1 MNPSVA
7 FARDGKGCF
16 DGLTIARRAP
26 HHRWGVVFQS
36 FAVVNEAQS

>member
-16 DGLTIARRAP
+16 DGLTIARRAQ
-26 HHRWGVVFQS
+26 HHGCGVVIQAIA
-36 FAVVNEAQS
+36 AVSKAQS